1 MAIEVHSSTAIC
13 CRCGLSYGRRRGNF
27 SVNYG
32 QTYKGIGF
40 LPVCKDCVDK
50 MYNSY
55 LSQCNNARDAVR
67 QVCRKLDLYW
77 NDKAYAAAENK
88 NTPQTVMT
96 GYLSKIS
103 SAAYSGKS
111 YDDTLSEEGT
121 LWLWNTDIH
130 TKEVLPVE
138 TYNDP
143 EPDDD
148 FEISQ
153 EIIDFWGRGYKPEMY
168 RELEQRRAYW
178 MSKFPEGTELDIGTE
193 AIIRQIC
200 PLELDIV
207 RDRAAGRSVDKSI
220 NALNTLL
227 GSGNLKPVQNK
238 SDDGESA
245 LDKTPLGVW
254 AHRIE
259 YKHPVKEIDPEFQ
272 DVDGIAKYVT
282 TWFFGH
288 LCKMLNIKNSYC
300 KLYEDEIARMR
311 LEHPEYDDEDDETL
325 LSDVLNYDRFEIE
338 DSEEDSEDDIE

>member
-1 MAIEVHSSTAIC
+1 MSIEVHSSTAIC
-13 CRCGLSYGRRRGNF
+13 CKCGLSYGRRRGNF

-32 QTYKGIGF
+32 QTYKGVGF
-40 LPVCKDCVDK
+40 LTVCKDCVDK

-77 NDKAYAAAENK
+77 NDKAYAAAESK
-88 NTPQTVMT
+88 NTPQTMMT
-96 GYLSKIS
+96 GYLSRI
-103 SAAYSGKS
+103 SAATYSGKC

-121 LWLWNTDIH
+121 LWLWNTNKDTTDTIFQNTNEEH
-130 TKEVLPVE
+130 VLG
-138 TYNDP
+138 DG
-143 EPDDD
+143 

-153 EIIDFWGRGYKPEMY
+153 DVIDFWGRGYKPDMY
-168 RELEQRRAYW
+168 IELEQRRAYW

-207 RDRAAGRSVDKSI
+207 RDRAAGRPVDKSI

-238 SDDGESA
+238 PEDSEAS

-259 YKHPVKEIDPEFQ
+259 YKHPIKEADPDFQ
-272 DVDGIAKYVT
+272 DVDGIAKYIT

-300 KLYEDEIARMR
+300 KLYEDEIAKMR

-325 LSDVLNYDRFEIE
+325 LSDVFNYDRVELE
-338 DSEEDSEDDIE
+338 DTEDYVE